1 MFTLVIDSREKY
13 LYKELMN
20 LYNESPINNKD
31 ISSYITTK
39 SLDIGDSII
48 MDNSNNY
55 VLIFERKTVQDLI
68 SSIKDGRYLEQSYRL
83 QNYNIPN
90 HCITYIIEGTLYNPR
105 QPQCQ
110 NTVISSIFSLNYSKQ
125 FSTLRTL
132 NIKETAIYLLQYL
145 KKINKQKNTNL
156 FYSNTSSLENT
167 NYSEVLKT
175 CKKSNITTSN
185 IGEIMLMQ
193 IPGVSNNC
201 ARAVMNKY
209 KNIISL
215 IVELQDDENCL
226 ENISILNDKSISRKI
241 SKTAVENI
249 KTFLMQ

>member
-1 MFTLVIDSREKY
+1 MFTLVIDSREKH
-13 LYKELMN
+13 LHKELIN
-20 LYNESPINNKD
+20 LYNNTPINNKD
-31 ISSYITTK
+31 ISTYITTK
-39 SLDIGDSII
+39 SLDIGDAII
-48 MDNSNNY
+48 IDSSNNY
-55 VLIFERKTVQDLI
+55 VLIFERKTIQDLI

-83 QNYNIPN
+83 QNVNIPN

-105 QPQCQ
+105 QPYSQ

-145 KKINKQKNTNL
+145 KKINKQKNNDF
-156 FYSNTSSLENT
+156 FYSNKSSLENT

-175 CKKSNITTSN
+175 CKKSNITTYN

-201 ARAVMNKY
+201 ARSIMNKY
-209 KNIISL
+209 KTIISL
-215 IVELQDDENCL
+215 IVELQDDEKL
-226 ENISILNDKSISRKI
+226 VKPLWKILKL
-241 SKTAVENI
+241 
-249 KTFLMQ
+249 F